1 MANFETW
8 YKNNNVILEHLYYKL
23 LNICDKHNFIISDTD
38 KCYNKFLK
46 MMYNQSN
53 KIIIKKELFP
63 EFYEN
68 YIKE

>member
-1 MANFETW
+1 MTNFEIW
-8 YKNNNVILEHLYYKL
+8 CKKNNIILEHLYYKL
-23 LNICDKHNFIISDTD
+23 LNICYKHNFIIHNTD

-63 EFYEN
+63 EFYGNNELS
-68 YIKE
+68 